1 MSEQADPKS
10 KYRPTLFNRQEMSF
24 LRNKSFTTWVIYI
37 NIAIYATC
45 YQIQRPLEPFLVEQ
59 LKKQE
64 GGGDA
69 ATEYARLQS
78 FFSIMQTIGSLLS
91 GRIID
96 KFGVKG
102 GFVLS
107 FLASAMC
114 YGILS
119 QSHNMELLYYSKI
132 PTIFQAGFL
141 SAQAAISQ
149 FTADGPDRAKALGM
163 LTMSYTVGSVLG
175 PTIGGLI
182 GASGDYYFGAK
193 IAVVGS
199 LLSIVLTVLFI
210 HDDKP
215 KKAEND
221 EKLKDSSAAT
231 TNNESTLSIY
241 QTIIRAVWVIL
252 ASKVISSVANAMHQ
266 AIFPLVLK
274 NQFGFT
280 EKALGVTMSISSFLN
295 AIVNGVFLGQLVDLF
310 HGELSSLISYCVF
323 GLVATALLQGLF
335 ALPAFVSTHA
345 TVSVYCYLG
354 ACYLASI
361 CQFVLGT
368 TLTGESTSLVKNEH
382 KGSLLG
388 LEHALFAFAR
398 VGAPQAGV
406 HVLLSLGS
414 YGLTGVSLVMAAIYE
429 VVHLL
434 LRYKFSASKATTT
447 EKLSVERKEK

>member
-1 MSEQADPKS
+1 
-10 KYRPTLFNRQEMSF
+10 
-24 LRNKSFTTWVIYI
+24 FTTWVIYV

-59 LKKQE
+59 LKKQQAD
-64 GGGDA
+64 GGDGA
-69 ATEYARLQS
+69 VEYARLQS
-78 FFSIMQTIGSLLS
+78 FFSIMQTVGSLLS
-91 GRIID
+91 GRLLD

-119 QSHNMELLYYSKI
+119 QAHSMELLYYSKI

-210 HDDKP
+210 HDEKP
-215 KKAEND
+215 KKTENG
-221 EKLKDSSAAT
+221 EKTQDNQV
-231 TNNESTLSIY
+231 TNPCQPESTLTIY
-241 QTIIRAVWVIL
+241 EAILRAVWVLL

-280 EKALGVTMSISSFLN
+280 EKALGMTMSASSFLN
-295 AIVNGVFLGQLVDLF
+295 AIVNGIFLGQLVDLF

-323 GLVATALLQGLF
+323 GLVATAVLQGIC
-335 ALPAFVSTHA
+335 ALPTFVLIHPTL
-345 TVSVYCYLG
+345 SVYSYLG
-354 ACYLASI
+354 ACYLAST

-398 VGAPQAGV
+398 VGAPQVGV
-406 HVLLSLGS
+406 YVLLALGE
-414 YGLTGVSLVMAAIYE
+414 YGLTGVSLVMAGIYE
-429 VVHLL
+429 VVLL
-434 LRYKFSASKATTT
+434 LLQFKFTRKSIGIKVAAGTS
-447 EKLSVERKEK
+447 EKISVERKEK